1 VNNLKTASSYVTG
14 LVCSPRP
21 PSASRSRVKLAG
33 DRREADHSVLDGGG
47 LI

>member
-1 VNNLKTASSYVTG
+1 MWQGWFVRPG
-14 LVCSPRP
+14 P

-47 LI
+47 